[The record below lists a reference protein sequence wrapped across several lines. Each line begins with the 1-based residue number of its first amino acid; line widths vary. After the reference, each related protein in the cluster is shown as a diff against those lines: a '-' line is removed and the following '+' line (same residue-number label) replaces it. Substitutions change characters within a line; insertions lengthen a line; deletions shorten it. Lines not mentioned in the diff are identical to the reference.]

1 MYRAGIVT
9 LSIILKLM
17 VGRVFALVAYY
28 CCWNYWRCAS
38 KVEQIF
44 HNWTQFVFVWLFLLY
59 QTLNNYLSLL
69 MNSGNSNIEDILI
82 LSWDCYMMSFTYRYL
97 ILLQPVSNYV
107 TNLDNRNPS
116 VWSFLFAFS
125 GGWEKRSMKGVDNE
139 IKHPFISCDYDI
151 APKSSRFMK
160 ITRWQYIFI
169 FDQQVLISINCN
181 D

>member
-1 MYRAGIVT
+1 MFLHLLPIIVVEIIDVVLQK
-9 LSIILKLM
+9 LSKYFTTEHNLSLFGYFYCINGLTTILK
-17 VGRVFALVAYY
+17 
-28 CCWNYWRCAS
+28 
-38 KVEQIF
+38 
-44 HNWTQFVFVWLFLLY
+44 
-59 QTLNNYLSLL
+59 LSLL

-82 LSWDCYMMSFTYRYL
+82 LSWDCYMMSFTNRYL

-125 GGWEKRSMKGVDNE
+125 GGWEKRSMKGVDND
-139 IKHPFISCDYDI
+139 IKRPFISRDYDI
-151 APKSSRFMK
+151 APKSSRFME

-181 D
+181 V

>member
-1 MYRAGIVT
+1 VFLHLLPIIVVEIIDVVLQK
-9 LSIILKLM
+9 LSKYFTIEHNFSLFGHFYCINRLTTILK
-17 VGRVFALVAYY
+17 
-28 CCWNYWRCAS
+28 S
-38 KVEQIF
+38 K
-44 HNWTQFVFVWLFLLY
+44 
-59 QTLNNYLSLL
+59 
-69 MNSGNSNIEDILI
+69 NSGKSNIEDILI

-107 TNLDNRNPS
+107 TNLDNRNHS

>member
-1 MYRAGIVT
+1 MQDSFFVMRQY
-9 LSIILKLM
+9 SW
-17 VGRVFALVAYY
+17 YHWYQY
-28 CCWNYWRCAS
+28 CN
-38 KVEQIF
+38 
-44 HNWTQFVFVWLFLLY
+44 LD
-59 QTLNNYLSLL
+59 
-69 MNSGNSNIEDILI
+69 IEDITI
-82 LSWDCYMMSFTYRYL
+82 LSWDCWMMKFTYIYL

-107 TNLDNRNPS
+107 TNLDNRNHS